1 MYYVV
6 VELTKRQM
14 IIMSRM
20 VSENLFI
27 PLLYHNFI
35 LHFGVVPH
43 KRVICPT
50 NGWLGGG
57 HPMDSCGPVSSLRFK
72 ILYCIGKSYIT
83 NKQFPHFPSRITT
96 SNMLQTTVPF
106 YISDRLTWRKP
117 RVSLSYRMRTAG
129 MDLALSQ
136 GPHFTS
142 TLSHSQL
149 FLWRPREWCLCI
161 QSQN

>member
-1 MYYVV
+1 
-6 VELTKRQM
+6 M

-72 ILYCIGKSYIT
+72 ILYCIGNRNIEHLEELYHEYPVPSLPLTHYH
-83 NKQFPHFPSRITT
+83 KQHAAD
-96 SNMLQTTVPF
+96 
-106 YISDRLTWRKP
+106 YG
-117 RVSLSYRMRTAG
+117 A
-129 MDLALSQ
+129 
-136 GPHFTS
+136 
-142 TLSHSQL
+142 
-149 FLWRPREWCLCI
+149 FLH
-161 QSQN
+161 